1 MIDLQISKVL
11 SDRLRAEFDVYV
23 GAPLASESIVL
34 PAILLEIDSDIV
46 LGSPLQRG
54 SLKVAVQS
62 SADDSTAEAHAAFAA
77 AVDAFLRAQE
87 IDDSG
92 LRMWPPVASRSAN
105 SVTDRHWETQAEYTI
120 GFQAT

>member
-1 MIDLQISKVL
+1 MIDLQISKIL
-11 SDRLRAEFDVYV
+11 SDRLREEFDCYV
-23 GAPLASESIVL
+23 GAPLASATIVL

-46 LGSPLQRG
+46 VGSPLQRG

-62 SADDSTAEAHAAFAA
+62 SADDSTADAHAAFAL

-92 LRMWPPVASRSAN
+92 LKMWKPVASKSTNAA
-105 SVTDRHWETQAEYTI
+105 SERHWETQAEYTI
-120 GFQAT
+120 GFESL

>member
-1 MIDLQISKVL
+1 MIDLQIAKVI
-11 SDRLRAEFDVYV
+11 SDRLREEFGVYV
-23 GAPLASESIVL
+23 GAPLASDSIVL

-46 LGSPLQRG
+46 VGSPLQRG

-62 SADDSTAEAHAAFAA
+62 SADDSTAEAHAAFAS

-92 LRMWPPVASRSAN
+92 LRMWPPVAMRSNNA
-105 SVTDRHWETQAEYTI
+105 VTDRHWETQGEYTI
-120 GFQAT
+120 GFQAL